1 MAHKILTQV
10 EQETGQV
17 NEAGVIA
24 IHKIT
29 DQTLYNG
36 RIVMELLWFLNES
49 CKPNPLIGYAGKR
62 PLKNVVDSEG
72 NVVYQCI
79 KNFDQNT
86 DTSNIEKLAHD
97 TVTVYLESS
106 FGFFNVQDLQYGE
119 YIEKAIENQNNV
131 IVDQTKVN
139 QKTYCFEIKNV
150 GENSCTFSIG
160 SSIDSSDIKELT
172 TLTSNGLCYVVNVNC
187 ILNST
192 YINTNGKIII
202 KAKKVL

>member
-106 FGFFNVQDLQYGE
+106 FGFFNVQDLQYGVYKQRE
-119 YIEKAIENQNNV
+119 VLNEQNAIFDIELTDEN
-131 IVDQTKVN
+131 
-139 QKTYCFEIKNV
+139 TYRFMVKNV
-150 GENSCTFSIG
+150 GQDDCVLSIG
-160 SSIDSSDIKELT
+160 STVDSSDIHESI
-172 TLTSNGLCYVVNVNC
+172 TLMPSETCY
-187 ILNST
+187 IDSKLIRLSST
-192 YINTNGKIII
+192 YINTTGTVIVT
-202 KAKKVL
+202 AKKEV